1 MMQEEKTEK
10 EKKGGALTSA
20 WQDAPFLSS
29 SLKDWA
35 VVETDENEKSSRAR
49 RAR

>member
-1 MMQEEKTEK
+1 MQEEKTEK

-29 SLKDWA
+29 SLKDWDGRGGDRRERGE
-35 VVETDENEKSSRAR
+35 VLAR
-49 RAR
+49 

>member
-35 VVETDENEKSSRAR
+35 VVKTDERRSPRALGER
-49 RAR
+49 V